1 MSEILVNKLTGKTA
15 ANDITVTVGA
25 TATMSMEQGLAKVWL
40 NYAGSGT
47 TFNDSNG
54 VSSATDNG
62 VGDYT
67 YSFTSNMSNTN
78 YAICATAENSS
89 VGGAVISAVPAGDEQ
104 FTSSFNVE
112 NGYTSASPS
121 ILNFDC
127 RSYVSIFGD
136 LA

>member
-1 MSEILVNKLTGKTA
+1 MSEILVNKLTGTSTA
-15 ANDITVTVGA
+15 KDITVTVGA
-25 TATMSMEQGLAKVWL
+25 SVTMSLEQGLAKVWL

-67 YSFTSNMSNTN
+67 YSFTSNMSNAN
-78 YAICATAENSS
+78 YAICATAANTSA
-89 VGGAVISAVPAGDEQ
+89 GGAVVSACPANDEQ
-104 FTSSFNVE
+104 TTSAFNVE
-112 NGYTSASPS
+112 HGYTSASPS
-121 ILNFDC
+121 ILNFDSV
-127 RSYVSIFGD
+127 SYVSIFGD